1 MNLSEMELTWR
12 GSPLAVPGE
21 PGQGKI
27 WGEYEGQRS
36 KGCRAITVRGVAVPR
51 CRGRHQPVAAAFP
64 AQILG
69 NFATAP
75 GVEPHECADPSR
87 GACAGVMSRR
97 WLSTRGA
104 SGFAAHA
111 ARTQPMV
118 GAPAVEPPK
127 NSTWLSSA
135 PAGTT
140 KHMMSAAVTRRA
152 RAAGALKGPGAEKRP
167 EQRPRSATCGR
178 SPGMRSS
185 SRRGKSGASSITGG
199 LGVQR

>member
-1 MNLSEMELTWR
+1 M
-12 GSPLAVPGE
+12 
-21 PGQGKI
+21 
-27 WGEYEGQRS
+27 
-36 KGCRAITVRGVAVPR
+36 
-51 CRGRHQPVAAAFP
+51 AAAFP

-87 GACAGVMSRR
+87 GACTGVMSRR

-127 NSTWLSSA
+127 NSTWRSSA

-140 KHMMSAAVTRRA
+140 VALLVSLVGFCGDAQNINNAARNMRVAHSFMTGLNAPACA
-152 RAAGALKGPGAEKRP
+152 RAF
-167 EQRPRSATCGR
+167 
-178 SPGMRSS
+178 
-185 SRRGKSGASSITGG
+185 
-199 LGVQR
+199 

>member
-1 MNLSEMELTWR
+1 MAL
-12 GSPLAVPGE
+12 
-21 PGQGKI
+21 
-27 WGEYEGQRS
+27 
-36 KGCRAITVRGVAVPR
+36 PR

-75 GVEPHECADPSR
+75 GDEPHECADPSR
-87 GACAGVMSRR
+87 GACTGVMSRR

-127 NSTWLSSA
+127 NSTWRSSA

-140 KHMMSAAVTRRA
+140 EQMLSAAVTRRA

-167 EQRPRSATCGR
+167 EQRPRSATYGR
-178 SPGMRSS
+178 SPGWGQASASWIREGHGVTRALSAAAVLTKTTKFRMD
-185 SRRGKSGASSITGG
+185 RRLSTLSAH
-199 LGVQR
+199 RPRPR

>member
-1 MNLSEMELTWR
+1 MSEMELTWR

-36 KGCRAITVRGVAVPR
+36 KGCRAITVRGVALPR

-75 GVEPHECADPSR
+75 GDEPHECADPSR
-87 GACAGVMSRR
+87 GACTGVMSRR

-111 ARTQPMV
+111 ARTQQGWARLRSSHRRIRR
-118 GAPAVEPPK
+118 GAAPRRRGRPSRCCRRRSRDEREPQEPSKDQAPK
-127 NSTWLSSA
+127 SGLSS
-135 PAGTT
+135 
-140 KHMMSAAVTRRA
+140 
-152 RAAGALKGPGAEKRP
+152 
-167 EQRPRSATCGR
+167 GR
-178 SPGMRSS
+178 DPPPVGGH
-185 SRRGKSGASSITGG
+185 RG
-199 LGVQR
+199 